1 MNNLNKKL
9 MLRQLDGK
17 IAKLSVLDDSIMPKD
32 GWIKAIRTAL
42 NINLN
47 QLAKLLKKAPP
58 TVKELEEREA
68 NKSITLKKLMEV
80 GEALNLKLVYG
91 FIPLDGSLEKI
102 IEKRA
107 VALAEKIVM
116 KTSHNMAL
124 EDQKNSPERLK
135 QAIKERAQKII
146 EESPKYLW
154 D

>member
-1 MNNLNKKL
+1 
-9 MLRQLDGK
+9 
-17 IAKLSVLDDSIMPKD
+17 
-32 GWIKAIRTAL
+32 
-42 NINLN
+42 
-47 QLAKLLKKAPP
+47 
-58 TVKELEEREA
+58 
-68 NKSITLKKLMEV
+68 MEV

>member
-1 MNNLNKKL
+1 MNDLNKKL
-9 MLRQLDGK
+9 MLRQLDKK
-17 IAKLSVLDDSIMPKD
+17 ITKLSVLNNSIMPKD

-42 NINLN
+42 NMNLS

-91 FIPLDGSLEKI
+91 FIPLDGSLEKM

-107 VALAEKIVM
+107 LALAEKIVM

-135 QAIKERAQKII
+135 RAIIERAEKIKE
-146 EESPKYLW
+146 ELPKYLW

>member
-1 MNNLNKKL
+1 MNDLNKKL
-9 MLRQLDGK
+9 MLRQLDKK
-17 IAKLSVLDDSIMPKD
+17 ITKLSVLNNSIMPKD

-42 NINLN
+42 NMNLS

-91 FIPLDGSLEKI
+91 FIPLDGSVEKM

-107 VALAEKIVM
+107 LALAEKIVM

-135 QAIKERAQKII
+135 RAIIERAEKIKE
-146 EESPKYLW
+146 ELPKYLW

>member
-9 MLRQLDGK
+9 MLRQLDEK
-17 IAKLSVLDDSIMPKD
+17 LAKLSTLNESIIPKD

-42 NINLN
+42 NMNLS
-47 QLAKLLKKAPP
+47 QLAKLLKKTPP
-58 TVKELEEREA
+58 TVKEIEEREA
-68 NKSITLKKLMEV
+68 NKSITLKKLMEI

-91 FIPLDGSLEKI
+91 FIPLDGSLEKM
-102 IEKRA
+102 IESRSI
-107 VALAEKIVM
+107 ALAEKIVM

-135 QAIKERAQKII
+135 RAINERAELIREKT
-146 EESPKYLW
+146 PKYLW